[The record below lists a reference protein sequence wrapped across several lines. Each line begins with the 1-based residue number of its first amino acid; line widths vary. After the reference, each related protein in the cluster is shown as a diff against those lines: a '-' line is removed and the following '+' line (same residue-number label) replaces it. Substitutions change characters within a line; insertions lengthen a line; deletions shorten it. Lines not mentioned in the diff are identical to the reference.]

1 MKKFMFELAAK
12 VVVLISGE
20 AGQVKARAEY
30 VNHAN
35 AYLIHYKAADG
46 RAVDSWF
53 DEDEIQAFSVGF
65 LCSVDGSHTRG
76 AVAHSH
82 PLPGAHTHSMAGSHT
97 HTL

>member
-53 DEDEIQAFSVGF
+53 DEDEIQDSAHGF
-65 LCSVDGSHTRG
+65 HHRYGEHGHELPGV
-76 AVAHSH
+76 HSH
-82 PLPGAHTHSMAGSHT
+82 ALPGAHTHSVSGSHT
-97 HTL
+97 HTF